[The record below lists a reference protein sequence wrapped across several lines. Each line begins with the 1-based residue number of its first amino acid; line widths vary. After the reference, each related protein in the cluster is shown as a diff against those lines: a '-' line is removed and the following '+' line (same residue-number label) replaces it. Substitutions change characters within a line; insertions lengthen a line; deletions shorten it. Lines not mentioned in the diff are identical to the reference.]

1 MYFARIITAAISC
14 AALFQGAAAA
24 SIEPRA
30 EHSTAKPVNVDH
42 KVVKEMGQAAGLVQ
56 QSYCNDQKYDVGL
69 KVGDAELLWK
79 HGHGDWFQHVLI
91 WKSDSLGI
99 AVAYEGTNVSSIV
112 SIANDALA
120 NHVFPDIRYKDCLP
134 KDVRLMMGFQDA
146 YTGVVDSAFE
156 ATKHYMDK
164 YNETRV
170 TIIGHSLGAA
180 MGLLSAVDFNCR
192 LDKGIHRALLFGLP
206 RVGNVAFA
214 NYVDHKIGDKLSWV
228 VNGKDW
234 VPHMAPRFLGYQHP
248 SNQIWINPANS
259 THWKKYPGQENVHG
273 ANSVIPEFGS
283 FDDHQGIYFH
293 TQIGASL
300 GECPAKVKNY

>member
-1 MYFARIITAAISC
+1 
-14 AALFQGAAAA
+14 
-24 SIEPRA
+24 
-30 EHSTAKPVNVDH
+30 
-42 KVVKEMGQAAGLVQ
+42 
-56 QSYCNDQKYDVGL
+56 
-69 KVGDAELLWK
+69 
-79 HGHGDWFQHVLI
+79 
-91 WKSDSLGI
+91 
-99 AVAYEGTNVSSIV
+99 
-112 SIANDALA
+112 
-120 NHVFPDIRYKDCLP
+120 
-134 KDVRLMMGFQDA
+134 
-146 YTGVVDSAFE
+146 
-156 ATKHYMDK
+156 
-164 YNETRV
+164 
-170 TIIGHSLGAA
+170 

-234 VPHMAPRFLGYQHP
+234 VPHVAPRFLGYQHP

>member
-99 AVAYEGTNVSSIV
+99 AV
-112 SIANDALA
+112 
-120 NHVFPDIRYKDCLP
+120 P
-134 KDVRLMMGFQDA
+134 
-146 YTGVVDSAFE
+146 
-156 ATKHYMDK
+156 
-164 YNETRV
+164 TRV
-170 TIIGHSLGAA
+170 PMCRRSSLLR
-180 MGLLSAVDFNCR
+180 MMLLQTMSSLTSATRTVCQR
-192 LDKGIHRALLFGLP
+192 MSAL
-206 RVGNVAFA
+206 
-214 NYVDHKIGDKLSWV
+214 
-228 VNGKDW
+228 
-234 VPHMAPRFLGYQHP
+234 
-248 SNQIWINPANS
+248 
-259 THWKKYPGQENVHG
+259 
-273 ANSVIPEFGS
+273 
-283 FDDHQGIYFH
+283 
-293 TQIGASL
+293 
-300 GECPAKVKNY
+300 